1 VGGGPPMD
9 GGRNWRD
16 GKRVFGDGKT
26 WRGFIGGV
34 IIGSLAG
41 LVQSLIEQNPSAILR
56 GFLLSFGALLGDLTG
71 SFIKRRLD
79 IERGQPALGMD
90 QLGFLAMGVFL
101 VLLTLPWSLE
111 PMDFSLNFIIFDP
124 IQIRYTLENF
134 LAYII
139 ILFPLTFLVHIS
151 SNLLVRHTL

>member
-1 VGGGPPMD
+1 MD